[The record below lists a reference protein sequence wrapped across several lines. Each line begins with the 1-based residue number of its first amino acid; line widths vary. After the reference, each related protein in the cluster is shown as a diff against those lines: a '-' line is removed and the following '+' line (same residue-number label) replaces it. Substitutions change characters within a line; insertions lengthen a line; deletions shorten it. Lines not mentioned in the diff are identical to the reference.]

1 MTFLRRFLFLPVVN
15 NARFGSLLRNNN
27 ARYQDMAQCS
37 GERATIQCCVLT
49 KFTPIPNFVNTKNT
63 FR

>member
-1 MTFLRRFLFLPVVN
+1 MTFRRRFLFLPVVN

-37 GERATIQCCVLT
+37 GESCVLT
-49 KFTPIPNFVNTKNT
+49 KFTPFPNFVNTVVIK
-63 FR
+63 